1 MNTYKFEEL
10 RIGQTESFEY
20 KITSEKMNIF
30 RELSGDCNPLHND
43 ELFAQ
48 KYGYD
53 GRVVY
58 GMLSAL
64 FISTLGGIYL
74 PGKYCIIQQIDCKFV
89 SPVYVGDIITVKGS
103 IKELNESVRQ
113 AVIKVEMKNQAKKKV
128 VRAILKVGFLE

>member
-43 ELFAQ
+43 ELYAK

-113 AVIKVEMKNQAKKKV
+113 AVIKVEMKNQAEKKV

>member
-103 IKELNESVRQ
+103 IK
-113 AVIKVEMKNQAKKKV
+113 
-128 VRAILKVGFLE
+128 